1 MKTDHLTW
9 TTILASI
16 ETPERLTGRE
26 RAHLDGCDACTQT
39 RDQARDL
46 LRGLAEARAVL
57 HEPALEPALIEQ
69 TLARLREAW
78 SQAGEAGVPA
88 GAHDETGAPGDTV
101 GWGERLRRGLEV
113 VVANLVA
120 DSWQPQMGIRGAD
133 TASPRLL
140 RFESDSYSI
149 TLSILGGGSAS
160 RFSIMGQVVPPG
172 GARVGVGARAVA
184 TLGEKTASAQLSPHG
199 EFILKELTSDLTEI
213 TIEIDDKQI
222 RLPIPPR
229 P

>member
-16 ETPERLTGRE
+16 ETPERLTDRE

-57 HEPALEPALIEQ
+57 DEPALEPALIEQ

-78 SQAGEAGVPA
+78 SQAGE
-88 GAHDETGAPGDTV
+88 TV

-113 VVANLVA
+113 AVANLVA

-140 RFESDSYSI
+140 RFEKDGYSI
-149 TLSILGGGSAS
+149 TLSILGGGSAN

-172 GARVGVGARAVA
+172 GGRVGVGAKAVA
-184 TLGEKTASAQLSPHG
+184 TLGEKTASATLSPHG